1 MRLFMI
7 HQVDIMKLTL
17 ILALCSQFSI
27 AYADTTITFT
37 FQAQLHNSSGN
48 KTPDS
53 AWIVFS
59 LYSHPDASIPLWQE
73 RHFISTRDGL
83 INATLGIESPL
94 SLDFSKDLWLGLD
107 INGKEQSSR
116 FKIGM
121 VPKAVHAIIADSL
134 SDTFTG
140 MVKSM
145 NGISGTVVLS
155 SLSPLLTEISGD
167 SIRIGLDFN
176 AISVQGDS
184 LISVNTSPHGYE
196 FSIRQA
202 SIGNEHLKNQSIT
215 KEKLQSGVIPVSLP
229 PEGVAGGDLT
239 GKFPNPV
246 LKDGIIEES
255 NLSILLRKKLG
266 ILEVEHNH
274 LVTCSIPVDTLLY
287 FEESRSSAVPN
298 AQIPA
303 HMFTPKGN
311 DYDIDMI
318 LAPKGSGSLLGSMPD
333 NESGGMKRGIY
344 AVDFQL
350 SRNAQHQVS
359 SGNYSS
365 LLGGMNNVASGDQS
379 SVVGGMFNDAQ
390 GTGAVIVGGY
400 NNQASGTYGFTAG
413 GYGNTAVGHSTVSLG
428 ISNTA
433 GVESSAA
440 IAGKNNYAGAVDATV
455 IGGSFTH
462 VTAHSGSAIGSIGS
476 TIHGSQGMIL
486 GGKNNVVAGAGS
498 IILGGTSLTLSH
510 LAVNSIGSLAQN
522 GAVVKPMTINAP
534 NTFILG
540 NMDIWLASNDNLSR
554 GIFFFEPGNSTGHY
568 PGGHHYSMIRAGTQ
582 QQNISYTL
590 PLNPPNQSSQMLISS
605 TSGQMSWGHSL
616 VMHKNVYVDCPP
628 LQPAGGTAYCDLRIQ
643 GVQVGGVA
651 HISPKADLPQ
661 GISIASIRI
670 LQSHMIRIAFMNGT
684 GRVIDPP
691 PLISD
696 LVIVQ

>member
-1 MRLFMI
+1 MI

-17 ILALCSQFSI
+17 LFALCAPFSI
-27 AYADTTITFT
+27 AYADSAITFT
-37 FQAQLHNSSGN
+37 FQAQVHNTNGN

-53 AWIVFS
+53 AWIVLS
-59 LYSHPDASIPLWQE
+59 LYSHPYALTPLWQE
-73 RHFISTRDGL
+73 RQFLSLRDGL
-83 INATLGIESPL
+83 INTIVGNVSPL
-94 SLDFSKDLWLGLD
+94 TLDFSEDLWLGLM
-107 INGKEQSSR
+107 INGIEQSQR
-116 FKIGM
+116 IKITM
-121 VPKAVHAIIADSL
+121 VPKAVHSIIADSL
-134 SDTFTG
+134 SDRFKG
-140 MVKSM
+140 IVKSM
-145 NGISGTVVLS
+145 NGKSGTVVLS
-155 SLSPLLTEISGD
+155 PLSPLFTEVTGD
-167 SIRIGLDFN
+167 SIRIGLDFK

-184 LISVNTSPHGYE
+184 LLVVNASPHGYE

-239 GKFPNPV
+239 GEFPNPI

-266 ILEVEHNH
+266 ILEHEHNH
-274 LVTCSIPVDTLLY
+274 DAAFSIPVDTLLY
-287 FEESRSSAVPN
+287 FEEGRSCSVPN
-298 AQIPA
+298 SQVPA
-303 HMFTPKGN
+303 HIFKPKGYE
-311 DYDIDMI
+311 YDIDMI
-318 LAPKGSGSLLGSMPD
+318 LAPKGSGSLLCSMPD
-333 NESGGMKRGIY
+333 NGSGGMKRGIY

-390 GTGAVIVGGY
+390 GIGAVIAGGY

-476 TIHGSQGMIL
+476 TIYGNQGMIL

-498 IILGGTSLTLSH
+498 TILGGSGLTLSH
-510 LAVNSIGSLAQN
+510 LAINSIGSLAHN
-522 GAVVKPMTINAP
+522 GSLVKPMTINAP
-534 NTFILG
+534 NTYILG
-540 NMDIWLASNDNLSR
+540 NMDIWLASNDNQSR
-554 GIFFFEPGNSTGHY
+554 GIYFFEPGNSIGQY

-605 TSGQMSWGHSL
+605 ASGQMSWGFSL

-651 HISPKADLPQ
+651 HISPKADLPP

-670 LQSHMIRIAFMNGT
+670 LQAHMIRIAFMNGT